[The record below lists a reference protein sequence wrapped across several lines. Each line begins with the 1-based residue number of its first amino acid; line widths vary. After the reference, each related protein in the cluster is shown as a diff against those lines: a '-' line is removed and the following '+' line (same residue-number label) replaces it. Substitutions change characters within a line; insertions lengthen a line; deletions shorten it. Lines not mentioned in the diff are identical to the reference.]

1 MLRAGLIY
9 IYISKK
15 KKDGLKLRFL
25 KLSDKTLLHSFEEAS
40 RLQMNPEFIKLLEKE
55 IDDRGL
61 HLPNTLKQQLERIN

>member
-1 MLRAGLIY
+1 M
-9 IYISKK
+9 
-15 KKDGLKLRFL
+15 RFL